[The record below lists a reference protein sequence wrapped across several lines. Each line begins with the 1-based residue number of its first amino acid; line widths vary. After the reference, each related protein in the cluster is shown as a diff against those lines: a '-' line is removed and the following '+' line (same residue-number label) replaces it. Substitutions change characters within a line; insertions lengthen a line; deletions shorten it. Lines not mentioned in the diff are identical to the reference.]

1 MLICEDLL
9 LLLTRDDGRTEAWVS
24 YRDYA
29 LAAGLLADLAL
40 ADCVEF
46 EDRKKDPKVWLSGEL
61 GGGDAEDAGPGAVM
75 DFGVRALA
83 ARSKPPRVQ
92 ALVTAGWFN
101 PKEVVSRSLVA
112 QGVVDLEEAR
122 FLGLKPER
130 YPAIDGGPE
139 AHTRARLREALAGR
153 GDVSVSDAMVLGI
166 LRGMDSAKVILK
178 EEAAAE
184 GAEGPCSE
192 QAHRSDRRRAAH
204 SGPAQRQGTQ
214 CVHRCDQ
221 RGSLGRGRR
230 VRGGVGLIV
239 GRLVSPAATPALDR
253 WGPPLD
259 RSGTAQGRIRSRS
272 RGRRTAPGP
281 GRSHAPTGRHRG
293 FAAAPCPL
301 SPDSRSPGTSGRRS
315 SCRAHRS
322 RRDRA

>member
-61 GGGDAEDAGPGAVM
+61 GGGHAQDAGPGAVM
-75 DFGVRALA
+75 DFGMRALA
-83 ARSKPPRVQ
+83 ERSKPPRVQ

-101 PKEVVSRSLVA
+101 PREVVSRSLVA

-130 YPAIDGGPE
+130 YPAADDGPE
-139 AHTRARLREALAGR
+139 AHTRARLRAALAGR
-153 GDVSVSDAMVLGI
+153 GDISVPDAMVLGI
-166 LRGMDSAKVILK
+166 LRGMDSAKVVLK

-184 GAEGPCSE
+184 GLKG
-192 QAHRSDRRRAAH
+192 RALNKRIDQITDELPALAQH
-204 SGPAQRQGTQ
+204 SGKALSASIAGISAAIAAGITA
-214 CVHRCDQ
+214 
-221 RGSLGRGRR
+221 SAA
-230 VRGGVGLIV
+230 
-239 GRLVSPAATPALDR
+239 VSAT
-253 WGPPLD
+253 
-259 RSGTAQGRIRSRS
+259 T
-272 RGRRTAPGP
+272 
-281 GRSHAPTGRHRG
+281 
-293 FAAAPCPL
+293 
-301 SPDSRSPGTSGRRS
+301 
-315 SCRAHRS
+315 
-322 RRDRA
+322 